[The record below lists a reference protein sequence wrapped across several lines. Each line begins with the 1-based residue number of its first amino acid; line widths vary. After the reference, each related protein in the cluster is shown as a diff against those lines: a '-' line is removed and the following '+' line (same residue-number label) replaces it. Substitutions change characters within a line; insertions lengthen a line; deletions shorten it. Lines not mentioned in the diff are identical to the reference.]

1 VSTPVSTCNKLGLD
15 HCLCIT
21 EASVRLRDVMKER
34 HEKTG
39 GNAIRGRSKS
49 PRTAGK
55 IKSRKLLLAENA
67 VAMIEE
73 SYMSKFSP
81 EHSYSEAD

>member
-1 VSTPVSTCNKLGLD
+1 MQK
-15 HCLCIT
+15 
-21 EASVRLRDVMKER
+21 RYER
-34 HEKTG
+34 TG
-39 GNAIRGRSKS
+39 GNVIRGRSKS

-67 VAMIEE
+67 AAKPEK
-73 SYMSKFSP
+73 SYVLKFSP